1 MVDTITDSDVERLD
15 KFVDPT
21 ALSED
26 AVTEAFSDVDR
37 VNGEARRAFG
47 ERVAQKRE
55 PIQQDVRRELIDSLG
70 DAGANNRQQVYGSRT
85 SDGQTVAVGAV
96 NNLRTEV
103 TESGDVIA
111 ENTSSGTRA
120 KVGEVD
126 LDRRR

>member
-1 MVDTITDSDVERLD
+1 MVDTISESDVERLD

-37 VNGEARRAFG
+37 VDGQARRAFG
-47 ERVAQKRE
+47 ERVAEKRS
-55 PIQQDVRRELIDSLG
+55 PIQQDVRRTLIDSLG
-70 DAGANNRQQVYGSRT
+70 DAGANRRQQVYGSRT

-96 NNLRTEV
+96 QNLRTEV
-103 TESGDVIA
+103 RGDGTVVA
-111 ENTSSGTRA
+111 ENVSTGTRA
-120 KVGEVD
+120 EVGSVD